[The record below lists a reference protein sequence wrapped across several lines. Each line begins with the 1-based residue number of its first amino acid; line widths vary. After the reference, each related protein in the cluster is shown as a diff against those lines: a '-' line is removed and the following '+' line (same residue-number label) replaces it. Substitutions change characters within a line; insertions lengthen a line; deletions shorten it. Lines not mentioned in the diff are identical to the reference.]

1 MVAVNSGSRVG
12 WCTCCFFPVCR
23 TCGHGSVL
31 VYLLADGSQ
40 QKCIQYW
47 QLIDK
52 IIQQVALQTKD
63 GNPDL
68 APLDV
73 DVRKLLKQFVYISLS
88 LFIIFIHQ
96 YEIHR

>member
-1 MVAVNSGSRVG
+1 
-12 WCTCCFFPVCR
+12 
-23 TCGHGSVL
+23 
-31 VYLLADGSQ
+31 LLADGSQ